1 MEQSEEALKGL
12 LMRVKEDSEKTGLK
26 LNIQKPKILSSTP
39 ITSMQIEWEKWK
51 QWQIFFSW
59 APESSWMVIAA
70 MKWRHLLLG
79 WKAITSLENV
89 LKSKDITLLMMVC
102 LVKAMFCP
110 VIMCGCESWTIKKA
124 ECQKIDAFEMWCWRR
139 LWEWLG
145 QQDQTSQS

>member
-1 MEQSEEALKGL
+1 MEKSEEALKGL

-70 MKWRHLLLG
+70 MKWRHLDGKL
-79 WKAITSLENV
+79 
-89 LKSKDITLLMMVC
+89 
-102 LVKAMFCP
+102 
-110 VIMCGCESWTIKKA
+110 
-124 ECQKIDAFEMWCWRR
+124 
-139 LWEWLG
+139 
-145 QQDQTSQS
+145 